1 MKKIL
6 LLLIASAALLS
17 CKQSLSD
24 KNTNDGIS
32 NSTETITVTTDE
44 TVSDKDCVEV
54 LYFHGRQ
61 RCATCLAIEKR
72 TLELLDEG
80 FTEPMKSGKLLFRTI
95 DISKEENRNLADK
108 YEVTWSSLFVVR
120 HKNREESV
128 VDMTEV
134 AFMNARKSPEQ
145 FKKRL
150 ADCLNEMLNNE

>member
-6 LLLIASAALLS
+6 PLLIASAALLS
-17 CKQSLSD
+17 CKQSLPD

-32 NSTETITVTTDE
+32 NSTETITVTTDKV
-44 TVSDKDCVEV
+44 VSDKDCVEV

-72 TLELLDEG
+72 TLELLDER
-80 FTEPMKSGKLLFRTI
+80 FTEPMKSGELLFRTI
-95 DISKEENRNLADK
+95 DISKEENRNLAEK